1 MISIALA
8 RKSWL
13 TFKQAPKGLLVYRN
27 PSLSFWGEK
36 NLNMKKEFQIKIVW

>member
-13 TFKQAPKGLLVYRN
+13 TFNLNL
-27 PSLSFWGEK
+27 